1 MSREQTD
8 YAKNRPRRELPG
20 PRNTLGV
27 TTESLELCR
36 LHEFVG
42 APGSGAPLAQPFS
55 VFVAAEVRALHQTHT
70 HTPSA
75 CSKINKNSDMSLLEP
90 VSITENV
97 VEESRIGKH
106 HC

>member
-1 MSREQTD
+1 MNREQTD

-55 VFVAAEVRALHQTHT
+55 VFVAAEVRAR
-70 HTPSA
+70 PSHPSVTLSMA
-75 CSKINKNSDMSLLEP
+75 VWISTRMVTLSLGLLEA
-90 VSITENV
+90 VSIQEH
-97 VEESRIGKH
+97 KF
-106 HC
+106 

>member
-20 PRNTLGV
+20 PRNVLGV

-42 APGSGAPLAQPFS
+42 APGSGAPLAQPFG
-55 VFVAAEVRALHQTHT
+55 VHVAAEVCSLMCGLICPEQG
-70 HTPSA
+70 SA
-75 CSKINKNSDMSLLEP
+75 
-90 VSITENV
+90 
-97 VEESRIGKH
+97 G
-106 HC
+106 